1 MIPISVFCGQG
12 LTELCEQDGKQGEPQ
27 SLAKANDEALASQTA
42 EK

>member
-1 MIPISVFCGQG
+1 MIVISILREHG
-12 LTELCEQDGKQGEPQ
+12 LTGLCQQDGKQGEPQ